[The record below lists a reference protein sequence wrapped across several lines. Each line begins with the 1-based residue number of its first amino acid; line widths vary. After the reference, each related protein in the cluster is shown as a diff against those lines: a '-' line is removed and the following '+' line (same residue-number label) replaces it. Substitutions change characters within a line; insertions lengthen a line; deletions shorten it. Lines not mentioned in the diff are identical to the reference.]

1 MYECTCVRIQNPH
14 LSTAKLPQCLCCC
27 VPHLRTPVPPH
38 QYHQLITDIL
48 YMTTIRTYMYVPTMY
63 ALTYTYTHLS
73 SHRTY
78 IHIYCT
84 VHGVWIQ
91 GGNCLETS
99 KGLRSKV
106 SVSRSTLYRG
116 VLAQLICD
124 AGQSNSGHFSVEVF
138 SSTYMYYCM
147 YKYMYILCT
156 NTYICTYNK

>member
-27 VPHLRTPVPPH
+27 VSHLRTPVPPH

-48 YMTTIRTYMYVPTMY
+48 YMTTIHMYVH
-63 ALTYTYTHLS
+63 TYDVCTYVYTHQS

-91 GGNCLETS
+91 GRNCLETS

-138 SSTYMYYCM
+138 SSKYVHVLLYYCM
-147 YKYMYILCT
+147 YVHMNKHT
-156 NTYICTYNK
+156 FTYNK